1 MSMSG
6 PTLVGAAVNDKPVI
20 HRRAVAIGL
29 ALAGVSVVAAAV
41 VRFVGAPIREPD
53 AAAQTTRLIR
63 FSDGPDGS
71 ILVVDTISGGTLA
84 HWAGERGFERGALRA
99 LGRERKRRKLPSEAP
114 FELIGRS
121 DGRLTLVDPS
131 TGERLDLE
139 SFGPTNAQVFAQL
152 LRAP

>member
-1 MSMSG
+1 MNTSG
-6 PTLVGAAVNDKPVI
+6 STLTSDAANDKPVI
-20 HRRAVAIGL
+20 ERRAVAIGL
-29 ALAGVSVVAAAV
+29 GIAGVSVAAAAL

-63 FSDGPDGS
+63 FADGPEGS
-71 ILVVDTISGGTLA
+71 ILVVDAISGRTLVQ
-84 HWAGERGFERGALRA
+84 WAGERGFERGALRA
-99 LGRERKRRKLPSEAP
+99 LSRERKRRKMPLEEP

-131 TGERLDLE
+131 TRERLDLE